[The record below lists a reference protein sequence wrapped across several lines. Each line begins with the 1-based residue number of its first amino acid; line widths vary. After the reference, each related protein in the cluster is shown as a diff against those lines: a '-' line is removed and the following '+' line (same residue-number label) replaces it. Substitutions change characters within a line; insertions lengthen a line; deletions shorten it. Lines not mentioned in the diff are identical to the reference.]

1 VNDFSH
7 HLMATYDDT
16 PSSYETSR
24 RYIAS
29 LIAIQYGMYD
39 AVIDWMITYTVSYA
53 IIGGITWYNADTS
66 YLAVIWGFSFI
77 ISALILAA
85 AGLKMP
91 EWLGLYREL
100 LQTFLSF
107 VPCPCSFSFF
117 I

>member
-1 VNDFSH
+1 MNDFRH
-7 HLMATYDDT
+7 HLMSNYNDA

-66 YLAVIWGFSFI
+66 YLAVIWGFGLMC
-77 ISALILAA
+77 SALILAA

-91 EWLGLYREL
+91 EWLGYYRKSQYSL
-100 LQTFLSF
+100 SLFLVLVHSR
-107 VPCPCSFSFF
+107 SSSD
-117 I
+117 